1 MNPFGR
7 DEPLRSLDGWRS
19 GLREGETQVK
29 GERSKVKGQR
39 LKVKDK
45 TQNSRVESDWN
56 DKEEFEVVRYWK
68 SGDYNPHKFYWG
80 WMLPHPTFFVQREVY
95 ERCGFFNPD
104 LGTAADYEL
113 MLRFLVRYKITSA
126 YLSEIIIKMRSGG
139 ASNAS
144 LINRLRANR
153 MDRLA
158 WKVNGFRPYP
168 WTL

>member
-1 MNPFGR
+1 MNP
-7 DEPLRSLDGWRS
+7 
-19 GLREGETQVK
+19 
-29 GERSKVKGQR
+29 
-39 LKVKDK
+39 
-45 TQNSRVESDWN
+45 
-56 DKEEFEVVRYWK
+56 
-68 SGDYNPHKFYWG
+68 
-80 WMLPHPTFFVQREVY
+80 
-95 ERCGFFNPD
+95 PD

-158 WKVNGFRPYP
+158 WKVNGLRPYP
-168 WTL
+168 WTLWMKPLRKVGQYLGRP

>member
-1 MNPFGR
+1 MNFPGGALFNWLKMNP
-7 DEPLRSLDGWRS
+7 
-19 GLREGETQVK
+19 
-29 GERSKVKGQR
+29 
-39 LKVKDK
+39 
-45 TQNSRVESDWN
+45 
-56 DKEEFEVVRYWK
+56 
-68 SGDYNPHKFYWG
+68 
-80 WMLPHPTFFVQREVY
+80 
-95 ERCGFFNPD
+95 PD

-158 WKVNGFRPYP
+158 WKVNGLRPYP
-168 WTL
+168 WTLWMKPVRKVGQYLKRP